1 MNNHT
6 SQHGMQSGYGQEPPK
21 HANDV
26 YTNWNQN
33 GQDNISKGAKEK
45 PVHTIWNRLQILDDE
60 IQRMYSTRH
69 DFIEAPTSAYTEAFF
84 KMLPFES
91 TMISLQILSLVVIQ
105 IFITIALLYFEVT
118 LNIIL
123 VEQVAAFLLFFMY
136 PFSVIVR
143 SKQWVSGG
151 AYTTRFYGH
160 IKNIA
165 NFTLI
170 MELFITF
177 LLYYMK
183 FYISVP
189 QLEKFM
195 VKYAPEII
203 TQNDLFSI
211 DKIIFIF
218 QNIYIV
224 PAFIFV
230 LTIVYYSIALVR
242 VKKLQKR
249 NSVLIHKEI
258 NSNANVAE
266 SIMND
271 IGH

>member
-1 MNNHT
+1 MNDN
-6 SQHGMQSGYGQEPPK
+6 SAQHRMQSGYGQEPPK

-33 GQDNISKGAKEK
+33 GQDSVSGKTREK
-45 PVHTIWNRLQILDDE
+45 PVHAIWNRLQILDDE

-91 TMISLQILSLVVIQ
+91 TMISLQILSLVLLQ
-105 IFITIALLYFEVT
+105 ILITIGLLYFEMS

-123 VEQVAAFLLFFMY
+123 VEQFAAFLLFFVY

-151 AYTTRFYGH
+151 AYTTRFYSH

-165 NFTLI
+165 NFTLF
-170 MELFITF
+170 MELFITI
-177 LLYYMK
+177 LLYFMK
-183 FYISVP
+183 FYISVQ
-189 QLEKFM
+189 QLEEFV
-195 VKYAPEII
+195 VKYFPEII

-211 DKIIFIF
+211 DKIFFII

-224 PAFIFV
+224 PALIFV
-230 LTIVYYSIALVR
+230 LTLAYYLIALIR
-242 VKKLQKR
+242 IKKLQKR
-249 NSVLIHKEI
+249 NAVLIHKEI

-271 IGH
+271 IG